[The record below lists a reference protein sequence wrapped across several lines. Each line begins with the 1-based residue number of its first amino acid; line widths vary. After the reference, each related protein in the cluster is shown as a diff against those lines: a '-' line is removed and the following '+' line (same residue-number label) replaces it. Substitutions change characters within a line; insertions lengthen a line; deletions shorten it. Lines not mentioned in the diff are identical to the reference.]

1 MMNKQ
6 FQKMSSKEKTNKI
19 TSFFKPTS
27 TKVKE
32 KHGGGGD
39 ISELE
44 NRSII
49 ANKNDQASK
58 SSPYLFNFFDPSY
71 LADWTQEKTR

>member
-1 MMNKQ
+1 MMKKQ

-19 TSFFKPTS
+19 TSFFKPTG
-27 TKVKE
+27 KVKE

>member
-1 MMNKQ
+1 MT
-6 FQKMSSKEKTNKI
+6 SKEKTNKI

-27 TKVKE
+27 KVKE

-39 ISELE
+39 ILELE

-49 ANKNDQASK
+49 ANKNDEASK